1 MAVKQR
7 RAMTTEKVQQWIVS
21 ALICAVASF
30 PIGALIVTS
39 ILKNRDGARSDA
51 ITLCVMA
58 AVIGALAV
66 GAGRLMHRLRPI
78 SSFVLIG
85 ALPGIVAIVYLARV

>member
-1 MAVKQR
+1 
-7 RAMTTEKVQQWIVS
+7 MTIEKVQQWIVS

-58 AVIGALAV
+58 GVIGALAV
-66 GAGRLMHRLRPI
+66 GAGRLIHRLSPI
-78 SSFVLIG
+78 SPYVLIG
-85 ALPGIVAIVYLARV
+85 AFPGIVAIVVMAGV